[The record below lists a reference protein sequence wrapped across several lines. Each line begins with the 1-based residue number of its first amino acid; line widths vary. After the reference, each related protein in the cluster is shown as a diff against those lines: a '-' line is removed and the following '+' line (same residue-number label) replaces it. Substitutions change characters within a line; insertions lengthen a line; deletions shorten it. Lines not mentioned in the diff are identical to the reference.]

1 MAVLALVFAF
11 VFAPLGI
18 VFGVIGRKQT
28 SRTGEGGK
36 GLATA
41 GLILGIIFTLI
52 SVAVIALVI
61 VVAKNATPTVAQS
74 KVESQIT
81 DQLEK
86 KVGQRP
92 ESVCCPGG
100 LKGEVGTT
108 MTCTLTA
115 PDEERPVQVTVT
127 SVDGL
132 TVNFDIAVK

>member
-1 MAVLALVFAF
+1 MLRRGRVTAEVSPLFAS
-11 VFAPLGI
+11 P
-18 VFGVIGRKQT
+18 
-28 SRTGEGGK
+28 RTGERGK

-52 SVAVIALVI
+52 SVAVIALAV

-86 KVGQRP
+86 TDGQRP
-92 ESVCCPGG
+92 DSVRCPGG

-115 PDEERPVQVTVT
+115 PGEERPVQVTVT